1 MSFGMTSITS
11 ETGSNGH
18 TGALFEGLVVPADS
32 AAALKRSTPKGVPRV
47 QSAVRNQ
54 VELRACD
61 LDASLPADH
70 QARAVWAFVQS
81 LDLQALYAQI
91 RAVEG
96 SVGRAPID
104 PAILMSLWLY
114 ATLDGVGSA
123 RELDRLCE
131 SDDAYRWLC
140 GGVGV
145 NHHTLGD
152 FRVAHEQWL
161 DGQLTRNVA
170 ALMSQG
176 LVSMNRVAHDGMRVR
191 AHAGAASFR
200 RRETLEQLMQDAQ
213 GQVQALKLEV
223 GDDPG
228 AGTRRV
234 RAARQRAATE
244 REQRVERAIK
254 AMDEIDKSM
263 AGKSKKRQ
271 AKTTA
276 AEPTPADTTQD
287 KSAPTETAL
296 EDRPTGEQTAE
307 QHCIEPTKP
316 KKPKEPR
323 VSTTDHEARVM
334 KMPDGGFRPAFNAQI
349 AVDTGTMIITGVD
362 LITSGSDMNQ
372 MLPMH
377 EQHQERYARVPEQWL
392 TDGGFAKHDQIEQ
405 LEAQATKVFAPVVAP
420 KDKQRDR
427 YAALPSDSKALARW
441 RERMGTDEAKQIY
454 KERAASIEC
463 ANAHLRNRGLQR
475 FNVRGLSKA
484 RAVLLWHALAHNLKR
499 MMALNFAFAA

>member
-1 MSFGMTSITS
+1 MNKITN
-11 ETGSNGH
+11 EARTNGH
-18 TGALFEGLVVPADS
+18 TGALFKGLAIPADS
-32 AAALKRSTPKGVPRV
+32 ATVLKRSKPQGAPRV

-61 LDASLPADH
+61 LDAALPADH

-96 SVGRAPID
+96 RVGRAPID

-123 RELDRLCE
+123 RELDRLCD

-145 NHHTLGD
+145 NHHTLSD
-152 FRVAHEQWL
+152 FRVAHPQWL
-161 DGQLTRNVA
+161 DGQLTRSVA
-170 ALMSQG
+170 GLLSQG

-200 RRETLEQLMQDAQ
+200 RRETLEQLMQEAQ
-213 GQVQALKLEV
+213 TQVQALKQEL

-228 AGTRRV
+228 VGTRRV

-244 REQRVERAIK
+244 REQRIARALQ
-254 AMDEIDKSM
+254 AMNEIDKNMS
-263 AGKSKKRQ
+263 GKGKKARAHGTQ
-271 AKTTA
+271 ADKA
-276 AEPTPADTTQD
+276 QDEPAQPQATPTTQ
-287 KSAPTETAL
+287 PV
-296 EDRPTGEQTAE
+296 GEPCAE
-307 QHCIEPTKP
+307 EQPSESQRA

-323 VSTTDHEARVM
+323 VSTTDCQARVM
-334 KMPDGGFRPAFNAQI
+334 KMADGGFRPAFNAQL
-349 AVDTGTMIITGVD
+349 AVDTDTLIITGVD
-362 LITSGSDMNQ
+362 LINSGSDMNH

-377 EQHQERYARVPEQWL
+377 AQHQERYARVPDEWL
-392 TDGGFAKHDQIEQ
+392 ADGGFAKHGHIEQ
-405 LEAQATKVFAPVVAP
+405 LEARATKVFAPVVAP
-420 KDKQRDR
+420 KDKLRDR
-427 YAALPSDSKALARW
+427 YAPLPGDSQALSQW
-441 RERMGTDEAKQIY
+441 RERMGTDAAKRIY

-463 ANAHLRNRGLQR
+463 TNAHLRNRGLQR
-475 FNVRGLSKA
+475 FNVRGMIKA

>member
-1 MSFGMTSITS
+1 MSFGMTSITT
-11 ETGSNGH
+11 EAGSNGH

-32 AAALKRSTPKGVPRV
+32 AAALKRSMPQGAPRV

-61 LDASLPADH
+61 LDAALPAEH

-81 LDLQALYAQI
+81 LDLQALYARI

-123 RELDRLCE
+123 RELDRLCD

-152 FRVAHEQWL
+152 FRVEHTLWL
-161 DGQLTRNVA
+161 DIQLTRNVA
-170 ALMSQG
+170 ALLSQG

-200 RRETLEQLMQDAQ
+200 RRETLEQLMQDAE
-213 GQVQALKLEV
+213 GQVQALKQEL

-234 RAARQRAATE
+234 RAARQRAASE
-244 REQRVERAIK
+244 REQRIERAIK
-254 AMDEIDKSM
+254 AMDEIDKSLS
-263 AGKSKKRQ
+263 GKSKKR
-271 AKTTA
+271 
-276 AEPTPADTTQD
+276 PADTSPVDTTQD
-287 KSAPTETAL
+287 ETARA
-296 EDRPTGEQTAE
+296 EAAVQDQPKGEQTAE
-307 QHCIEPTKP
+307 QAPKEPKQT

-334 KMPDGGFRPAFNAQI
+334 KMADGGFRPAFNAQL
-349 AVDTGTMIITGVD
+349 AVDTATLIITGVE
-362 LITSGSDMNQ
+362 LINSGSDMNQ

-377 EQHQERYARVPEQWL
+377 EQHQHRYARVPEQWL
-392 TDGGFAKHDQIEQ
+392 TDGGFAKHEHIEQ
-405 LEAQATKVFAPVVAP
+405 LDARASKVFAPVLAP
-420 KDKQRDR
+420 RDKQRDR
-427 YAALPSDSKALARW
+427 HERLPTDSQALGQW
-441 RERMGTDEAKQIY
+441 RERMGTHEAKQIY

>member
-1 MSFGMTSITS
+1 MSFGMTSITT

-18 TGALFEGLVVPADS
+18 TGALFEGLVVPLDG
-32 AAALKRSTPKGVPRV
+32 AAALKRSTPRGAPRV

-61 LDASLPADH
+61 LDAALPADH

-123 RELDRLCE
+123 RELDRLCD

-152 FRVAHEQWL
+152 FRVEHEQWL

-213 GQVQALKLEV
+213 AQVQALKLEV
-223 GDDPG
+223 GGDPG

-234 RAARQRAATE
+234 QAARQRAATE
-244 REQRVERAIK
+244 REQRIERAIK

-271 AKTTA
+271 AD
-276 AEPTPADTTQD
+276 TPPVDTTHD
-287 KSAPTETAL
+287 ETAQA
-296 EDRPTGEQTAE
+296 ETAVQDQPTGEQTAE
-307 QHCIEPTKP
+307 QQSIEPTQTKRP

-405 LEAQATKVFAPVVAP
+405 LEAHATKVFAPVVAP

-427 YAALPSDSKALARW
+427 YAALPGDSKALAQW